1 MLYRI
6 ACILIIPSAIGELT
20 DVGRQSMLQ
29 LGQRIRHL
37 YVDQLKFMPKT
48 VSEPDGLYLRASPY
62 SRALESTH
70 HAFLGLYP
78 LRWRARAYVPQM
90 VVRSFQDET
99 LLPNETYCLR
109 FIQMMK
115 AYSQRSADRC
125 LYRSV
130 QLSVAAC

>member
-1 MLYRI
+1 M
-6 ACILIIPSAIGELT
+6 
-20 DVGRQSMLQ
+20 GRQSMLE

-37 YVDQLKFMPKT
+37 YVDQLNFMPKT
-48 VSEPDGLYLRASPY
+48 VSEPDGLYVRASPY

-78 LRWRARAYVPQM
+78 LRWRARAYVPQIT
-90 VVRSFQDET
+90 VRSFLDET

-125 LYRSV
+125 LYMSIY
-130 QLSVAAC
+130 